1 MVDETVDDKTLFG
14 LDDQEL
20 LTRPTVYDRAL
31 FKGKVVLISGGG
43 TGIGRGIAVLFARL
57 GAKVVIC
64 GRRQELLEETATLI
78 REGVSEHERVEVMT
92 QAMTIRDPEAVQ
104 ALIDRVWDECGGL
117 DLLINN
123 GGGQFAQDAMDFS
136 TKGWNAVIDTNL
148 NGTWFMMQTAA
159 RRWRDEGQPGNIINI
174 VVNIY
179 RGSMQAAH
187 SVAARAG
194 IVYVSK
200 SVAVEWA
207 PLNIRVNCI
216 APGAIASNGLRN
228 YPREAAEKFKYAN
241 PMHRAG
247 DVWDIAQACAY
258 LGSPA
263 GDFING
269 ETLAV
274 DGGYQMMGE
283 VWAAGEPDYFREG
296 RGAKKLKTK

>member
-64 GRRQELLEETATLI
+64 GRRQELLEETAELI

-136 TKGWNAVIDTNL
+136 TKGWNAVIDT
-148 NGTWFMMQTAA
+148 
-159 RRWRDEGQPGNIINI
+159 
-174 VVNIY
+174 
-179 RGSMQAAH
+179 
-187 SVAARAG
+187 
-194 IVYVSK
+194 
-200 SVAVEWA
+200 
-207 PLNIRVNCI
+207 
-216 APGAIASNGLRN
+216 
-228 YPREAAEKFKYAN
+228 
-241 PMHRAG
+241 
-247 DVWDIAQACAY
+247 
-258 LGSPA
+258 
-263 GDFING
+263 
-269 ETLAV
+269 
-274 DGGYQMMGE
+274 
-283 VWAAGEPDYFREG
+283 
-296 RGAKKLKTK
+296 